1 MVGISRSPKPTHCC
15 FQRYL
20 KPGALARLRDSKIS
34 AARSLRPKSPPP
46 RPDSDHNSPPPVP
59 SSDGDGVPCFSAKLY
74 GPRSLTRK
82 KLVAARSILLAGGLV
97 PSDLG
102 LEPAN
107 GGAADSI
114 SNSSSSS
121 NGSLISVLNSEVV
134 VAAH

>member
-1 MVGISRSPKPTHCC
+1 MVGISRSPKPSHCC

-46 RPDSDHNSPPPVP
+46 RLPESEHHSPPSVP
-59 SSDGDGVPCFSAKLY
+59 SPDGVPCFFGKLY

-82 KLVAARSILLAGGLV
+82 KLVAARSVLFAAGLAASDPV
-97 PSDLG
+97 P
-102 LEPAN
+102 EPAN
-107 GGAADSI
+107 GAADNI
-114 SNSSSSS
+114 SSSSS
-121 NGSLISVLNSEVV
+121 NGSLISVLSSDVV

>member
-46 RPDSDHNSPPPVP
+46 PPPRLPESEHHSPPSVP
-59 SSDGDGVPCFSAKLY
+59 SSDGVPCFFGKLY

-82 KLVAARSILLAGGLV
+82 KLVAARSVLFAAGLAA
-97 PSDLG
+97 SDPV
-102 LEPAN
+102 LEPT
-107 GGAADSI
+107 GGVADS
-114 SNSSSSS
+114 NS
-121 NGSLISVLNSEVV
+121 NGSLISVLNSDVV

>member
-46 RPDSDHNSPPPVP
+46 PPPRLPESEHHSPPVP
-59 SSDGDGVPCFSAKLY
+59 CFFGKLY

-82 KLVAARSILLAGGLV
+82 KLVAARSVLFAAGLAA
-97 PSDLG
+97 SDPV
-102 LEPAN
+102 LEPT
-107 GGAADSI
+107 GGVADS
-114 SNSSSSS
+114 NS
-121 NGSLISVLNSEVV
+121 NGSLISVLNSDVV